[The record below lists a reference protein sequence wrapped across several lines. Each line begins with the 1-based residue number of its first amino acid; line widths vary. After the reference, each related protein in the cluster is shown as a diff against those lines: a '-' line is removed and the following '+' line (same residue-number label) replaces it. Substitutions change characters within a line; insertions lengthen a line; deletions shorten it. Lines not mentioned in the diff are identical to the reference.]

1 MGICEIFN
9 EEILHTQEPR
19 MKTRMKTRNW
29 TRACSINCN
38 LRHERKKKKERV
50 EKQPI
55 LKMFPSHVE
64 LRENNA

>member
-1 MGICEIFN
+1 
-9 EEILHTQEPR
+9 
-19 MKTRMKTRNW
+19 MKTRNW

-38 LRHERKKKKERV
+38 LRHERKKKKGKERV